1 MNGTTTHGLT
11 AETKNRLLLDGG
23 AIYLHYGLPEEK
35 ILSATNGGNTF
46 QVEIETRNVE
56 VDGINSQHIKGLT
69 LKVRET
75 ATLAVNLLEMTTE
88 NFKMALMGQVDT
100 AIDPDYDIIS
110 GKPTIDDDDFIDNI
124 AFAGTISGSAKPVII
139 ILKNVLNLEGFEL
152 GAENENDNTLPVTF
166 TAHNSI
172 ETPDESPYEIKYPK
186 PTV

>member
-75 ATLAVNLLEMTTE
+75 ATMQVNLLEMSTE
-88 NFKMALMGQVDT
+88 NFKLAIMGQVDT
-100 AIDPDYDIIS
+100 ATNADYDIIT
-110 GKPTIDDDDFIDNI
+110 GKSTIDDADYIDNI
-124 AFAGTISGSAKPVII
+124 AFVGRISGSNKPVII
-139 ILKNVLNLEGFEL
+139 ILENVLNLEGIEL
-152 GAENENDNTLPVTF
+152 GVENENDNVLPVTF
-166 TAHNSI
+166 TAHNTI
-172 ETPDESPYEIKYPK
+172 EAPDESPYEIRYPK
-186 PTV
+186 TV